1 MRWRP
6 VRVIVAI
13 VAVLMIG
20 FSTAYVSSGEVRY
33 LTRAGL
39 EETQILTERK
49 PIAKVLRNPDLDPAV
64 RGQLE
69 LVLQARDAAAGLGL
83 AAEDTYTPVHRRRAG
98 HPPAGPLGLAA
109 RLSLPGHLEIPDR
122 GSGPL
127 QGVLRPEDGARR
139 GGEARRPGAR
149 HLPAPLGG
157 VLDPGVVQR
166 SPPLH
171 GARRGF
177 GGDCRPRLPRGGP
190 QHALREERHA
200 VQRDLR
206 ADGGIPVRRGVLPRS
221 GGTARSPRARRIAG
235 TTNWCSRRST
245 TRSRRRLDT
254 LYASKPDSAALAAG
268 RAEAGRWSREQL
280 EGPVAGGVADD
291 PVGRMADRPVNNAR
305 LIAARIYR
313 AQSAWFE
320 EWYQLNGADIRL
332 S

>member
-1 MRWRP
+1 MRWSP

-83 AAEDTYTPVHRRRAG
+83 EAEDTYTQYTDVGRDT
-98 HPPAGPLGLAA
+98 LLLVLSGLAA
-109 RLSLPGHLEIPDR
+109 RLPLPRHLEVPDR
-122 GSGPL
+122 GSGSL

-139 GGEARRPGAR
+139 GRGARRPGAR
-149 HLPAPLGG
+149 HLPAALGG
-157 VLDPGVVQR
+157 VLDAGVVQR
-166 SPPLH
+166 SAPLH
-171 GARRGF
+171 GARRGL
-177 GGDCRPRLPRGGP
+177 GGDRRPRLSRGGP

-200 VQRDLR
+200 VQRD
-206 ADGGIPVRRGVLPRS
+206 ASRRWWDTGRRRRSSAS

-235 TTNWCSRRST
+235 TTSWSSPRST
-245 TRSRRRLDT
+245 TPSRRGSTRCTRPSRIRRRSPPGAPRRGAGRGSSSRGRWVRSCGRSR
-254 LYASKPDSAALAAG
+254 
-268 RAEAGRWSREQL
+268 W
-280 EGPVAGGVADD
+280 GGWRTV
-291 PVGRMADRPVNNAR
+291 R
-305 LIAARIYR
+305 
-313 AQSAWFE
+313 
-320 EWYQLNGADIRL
+320 
-332 S
+332 

>member
-83 AAEDTYTPVHRRRAG
+83 EGRGHLHPVHRRRAR
-98 HPPAGPLGLAA
+98 HPPAGPLRLAA
-109 RLSLPGHLEIPDR
+109 RLPLPRHLEVPDR
-122 GSGPL
+122 GSGSL

-139 GGEARRPGAR
+139 GREARRPGAR
-149 HLPAPLGG
+149 HLPAPIGG

-177 GGDCRPRLPRGGP
+177 GGDRRPRLSRGGP

-200 VQRDLR
+200 VQRDVR
-206 ADGGIPVRRGVLPRS
+206 ADGGIPVGRGVLPRA
-221 GGTARSPRARRIAG
+221 GGQRARRARGGSLARRAG
-235 TTNWCSRRST
+235 PRRVLRLARRRGSTRCTRPSRIPRRSPPGAPRRGAGRGSSSRGRWERSCG
-245 TRSRRRLDT
+245 RSR
-254 LYASKPDSAALAAG
+254 
-268 RAEAGRWSREQL
+268 W
-280 EGPVAGGVADD
+280 GGWRTV
-291 PVGRMADRPVNNAR
+291 R
-305 LIAARIYR
+305 
-313 AQSAWFE
+313 
-320 EWYQLNGADIRL
+320 
-332 S
+332 